1 MKYCAL
7 FQDFFW
13 VQEISHGWPQKRCS
27 MPSNTRSRSPLS
39 SSPRQSTTIA
49 GVNDSIM
56 VSQGGP
62 FDPTTASLGTKHVD
76 EGKKAMETGGRAMQ
90 LIRIPV
96 VVYLTSICVLNYA
109 KRERKR
115 NLQSILCHTFLC
127 SCYIFVS
134 AMPNQRRLQW
144 FN

>member
-1 MKYCAL
+1 MDGPKRGAICHLTHAVTPLCHLPHVNQPPLLAL
-7 FQDFFW
+7 MTQ
-13 VQEISHGWPQKRCS
+13 SL
-27 MPSNTRSRSPLS
+27 PLV
-39 SSPRQSTTIA
+39 A
-49 GVNDSIM
+49 
-56 VSQGGP
+56 
-62 FDPTTASLGTKHVD
+62 PTTASLGTKHVD
-76 EGKKAMETGGRAMQ
+76 EEKKAMETGGRAMQ
-90 LIRIPV
+90 LICIPV
-96 VVYLTSICVLNYA
+96 VVYLTSICVLSYA